1 MKEVALNQN
10 QFFEVDKIT
19 NGSYHPLSGF
29 MTENEFYSVI
39 DNYIL
44 PDGRLFSMPIFLDI
58 SKESAKDLKINSN
71 VKFLF
76 PEIDIQSHGLSGY
89 SSTHFIVKL

>member
-1 MKEVALNQN
+1 MKEVALNKN

-44 PDGRLFSMPIFLDI
+44 PDGRLFSIPIFLDI
-58 SKESAKDLKINSN
+58 SKESANDLKINSN
-71 VKFLF
+71 VKLLKNYCIVIKKSM
-76 PEIDIQSHGLSGY
+76 PQWLSGRAR
-89 SSTHFIVKL
+89 HW

>member
-1 MKEVALNQN
+1 MKEVTLNQN

-58 SKESAKDLKINSN
+58 SKESANDLKINSN
-71 VKFLF
+71 
-76 PEIDIQSHGLSGY
+76 I
-89 SSTHFIVKL
+89 KLLYDDYLISYLL